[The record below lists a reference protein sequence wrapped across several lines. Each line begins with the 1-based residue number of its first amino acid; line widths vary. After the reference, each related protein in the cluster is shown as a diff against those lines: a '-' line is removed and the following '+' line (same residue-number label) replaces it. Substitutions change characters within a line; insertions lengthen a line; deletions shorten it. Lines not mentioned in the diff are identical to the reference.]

1 MDAAHEINTG
11 KKVPTDFDHQLPT
24 IGTTAGA
31 TAILEVPP
39 PCLRCSGLGRCFV
52 GSRYHRLP
60 PGHLTAGTRQAGKR
74 SLDAGG
80 APMVLLYDSDTSS
93 VPTGIAPADA

>member
-1 MDAAHEINTG
+1 MRVAARGWLSGRTRQFESFVDAAHEINTG

-39 PCLRCSGLGRCFV
+39 PCLRCNGLEDI
-52 GSRYHRLP
+52 L
-60 PGHLTAGTRQAGKR
+60 
-74 SLDAGG
+74 
-80 APMVLLYDSDTSS
+80 
-93 VPTGIAPADA
+93 